1 MTQRVPIMAGN
12 WKMYKTPSEGAAF
25 VAALAAALGRP
36 AGVEV
41 IVAPPFTGLA
51 AATEACRGTPIGV
64 SAQNV
69 FWEQEGAYTGE
80 VAAGMLRDLG
90 VEWVIIGHSER
101 RQLFGET
108 DQGIARKVRTAV
120 ESGLRVIL
128 CVGETEEERDAGLTE
143 ERLVS
148 QVTKGLADA
157 PPAMSDRVTIAYEP
171 VWAIGTGRTAT
182 PELAQEACALIRS
195 RVAALLGNEASA
207 AMRIL
212 YGGSVKPGNVVDLMA
227 QPDIDGG
234 LVGGASLDVE
244 SFVALVRSA
253 GTDGP

>member
-25 VAALAAALGRP
+25 ITALDLDLGDVE
-36 AGVEV
+36 GVEV
-41 IVAPPFTGLA
+41 LVAPAYTGLA
-51 AATEACRGTPIGV
+51 APAAAAQGTAVGV

-69 FWEQEGAYTGE
+69 FWEEEGAYTGE
-80 VAAGMLRDLG
+80 VAPRMLRELD

-108 DQGIARKVRTAV
+108 DQSVARKVRAAV
-120 ESGLRVIL
+120 QHGLRVIL
-128 CVGETEEERDAGLTE
+128 CVGETEEERDGGLTE

-148 QVTKGLADA
+148 QVTKGLADLPEGEA
-157 PPAMSDRVTIAYEP
+157 GAVTIAYEP

-182 PELAQEACALIRS
+182 PGLAQDACALIRA
-195 RVAALLGNEASA
+195 RVKTLLGADVGH

-212 YGGSVKPGNVVDLMA
+212 YGGSVKPDNVGDLMA

-234 LVGGASLDVE
+234 LVGGASLDVT
-244 SFVALVRSA
+244 SFASLVRAASP
-253 GTDGP
+253 TRS